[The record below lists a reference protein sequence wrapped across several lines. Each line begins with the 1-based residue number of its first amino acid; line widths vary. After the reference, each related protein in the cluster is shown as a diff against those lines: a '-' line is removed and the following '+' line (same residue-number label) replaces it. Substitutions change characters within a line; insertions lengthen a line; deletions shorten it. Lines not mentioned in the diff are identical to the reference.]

1 MRVLDWALLMALG
14 AAVAAPRASAQ
25 TATAR
30 FDVDSVGDSTLTFAV
45 GTARWVSP
53 GRTGLAVE
61 PLHHDELIARIKII
75 RVDHGTATALITGQT
90 ARVVPGQVAL
100 LRQPPPPFYK
110 VGLFWIGAAVGA
122 AIALIASR

>member
-1 MRVLDWALLMALG
+1 MRVHFWALLIALG
-14 AAVAAPRASAQ
+14 AAIAAPAASAQ

-30 FDVDSVGDSTLTFAV
+30 FDVDSVGDSTLTFSV
-45 GTARWVSP
+45 GPAHWVSP

-61 PLHHDELIARIKII
+61 PRRHDELIARIRII

-100 LRQPPPPFYK
+100 LRQPPAPFYK
-110 VGLFWIGAAVGA
+110 VGLFWIGAAAGA

>member
-1 MRVLDWALLMALG
+1 MRVHRWALLIALG
-14 AAVAAPRASAQ
+14 VAAAAPRASAQ
-25 TATAR
+25 AATTR

-45 GTARWVSP
+45 GAARWVSP

-61 PLHHDELIARIKII
+61 PQRHDELIARIRII
-75 RVDHGTATALITGQT
+75 RVDRGTATALITGQT

-110 VGLFWIGAAVGA
+110 VGVFWIGAAVGA